1 MTTLPAE
8 SRAAVQP
15 ARACVVT
22 LAGYRFAVEV
32 RYARE
37 VVVFDEY
44 TIVPLAPAHLLGVA
58 NLRGNIMPVVDI
70 RPLLGMTPA
79 AAGREVRALVV
90 ECDGVQAGLLID
102 GVLGLELLEGVA
114 TAEDREGGDSGDV
127 IAGYVDREGGAVA
140 LLDVR
145 ALLGAMGGDAGRPEA
160 GMPGARLPGEG
171 PLR

>member
-8 SRAAVQP
+8 ARAAVP
-15 ARACVVT
+15 PSRVCVVT
-22 LAGYRFAVEV
+22 LGGYRFAVEV

-90 ECDGVQAGLLID
+90 ERDGVQAGLLID
-102 GVLGLELLEGVA
+102 EVLGLEPLEGVA
-114 TAEDREGGDSGDV
+114 TADDQEAGDSGDM
-127 IAGYVDREGGAVA
+127 IAGHLDREGGAVT
-140 LLDVR
+140 LLDMR
-145 ALLGAMGGDAGRPEA
+145 ALLGAMGGDAGMPEA
-160 GMPGARLPGEG
+160 GVPGARMPEEDS
-171 PLR
+171 LR